1 MSKKSRKANKNY
13 VKAVKMAYNALVDF
27 RKYLEGRGIDRAA
40 EIEDIYKQLWCECL
54 DEEPPF

>member
-1 MSKKSRKANKNY
+1 MSKKSRKVSKNY
-13 VKAVKMAYNALVDF
+13 NKAVKRAYNALVDF
-27 RKYLEGRGIDRAA
+27 RRYLENREMGRAA